1 MSGRVP
7 FNRVHV
13 AGRELE
19 YLQAAVEGGYLA
31 GDGRFGRACEALL
44 QEVTGSR
51 RVLLTGSCTSALE
64 MCALLL
70 EIQPGTEVVIPS
82 FTFVSTVNAFVL
94 RGAVPRFIDIRP
106 DTLNLDESQLEDAID
121 PRTRA
126 VIPVH
131 YAGVACDIDSICSIA
146 RSAGVAV
153 VEDNA
158 HGLFGT
164 WRGRPLGSIG
174 DLATLSFHETKN
186 VTGGEGGALLVNR
199 DDFIA
204 RAEILREKGT
214 NRSQFFRGEV
224 AKYEWVDV
232 GSSYLASELQA
243 AFLLAQLERSN
254 EVQAERRRMWERYQ
268 AELTSWAAET
278 GARLPVVPEDC
289 GPAYHLFH
297 LIMPTSRDRDALLK
311 HLDAHDVHAVFHYV
325 PLHASPMGRRYAPG
339 LRLPVTE
346 EMSARLLRLPLF
358 RGLGPDQDRV
368 VDAVLSFRT

>member
-1 MSGRVP
+1 MSRIP
-7 FNRVHV
+7 FNRVAT

-19 YLQAAVEGGYLA
+19 YLRAAVESGYLA
-31 GDGRFGRACEALL
+31 GDGRFGRACEELL
-44 QEVTGSR
+44 QQTTGSS

-70 EIQPGTEVVIPS
+70 DLEPNAEVVMPS
-82 FTFVSTVNAFVL
+82 FTFVSTANAFAL
-94 RGAVPRFIDIRP
+94 RGAVPRFVDVRP
-106 DTLNLDESQLEDAID
+106 DTLNLDESQLEDAIG

-126 VIPVH
+126 VVPVH
-131 YAGVACDIDSICSIA
+131 YAGVACDMDTICAIA
-146 RSAGVAV
+146 HSAGVAV

-158 HGLFGT
+158 HGLFGA

-199 DDFIA
+199 EDLVE

-214 NRSQFFRGEV
+214 NRSRFFRGEV

-243 AFLLAQLERSN
+243 AFLLAQLERAA
-254 EVQAERRRMWERYQ
+254 EVQAERRRMWERYRS
-268 AELTSWAAET
+268 ELAGWAADT
-278 GARLPVVPEDC
+278 GVRLPVVPEGC
-289 GPAYHLFH
+289 EPAYHLFH
-297 LIMPTSRDRDALLK
+297 VILPSTGDRDRLID
-311 HLDAHDVHAVFHYV
+311 HLDAHDIHSVFHYV
-325 PLHASPMGRRYAPG
+325 PLHSSPMGRQFAAD

-358 RGLGPDQDRV
+358 RGLGADQDRV
-368 VDAVLSFRT
+368 IDAVIQFRA